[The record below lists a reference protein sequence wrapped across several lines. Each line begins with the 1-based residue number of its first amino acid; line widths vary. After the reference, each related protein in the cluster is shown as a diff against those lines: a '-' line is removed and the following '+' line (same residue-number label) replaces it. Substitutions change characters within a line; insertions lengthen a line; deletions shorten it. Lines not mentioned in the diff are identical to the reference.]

1 MKSQRLIIS
10 KSQRLVISGQSKSRA
25 VEEWMR
31 ARIQE
36 GDYPPNAKLPS
47 DYDLAQEVGVAYMT
61 VRAALDPLVREGL
74 LQRVR
79 GKGTFVAPQDPTKK
93 IMRSLALVVPSLSS
107 LWNVAG
113 LYYFPGIVQGFCAE
127 ATRLG
132 YEPAVMGRSKDFY
145 ETGGGSLAGPLSGFA
160 GVASLLTEQSD
171 AATIEALGNTQI
183 PIVAI
188 NPYHGRRAISSVAA
202 DQAEGVASAVAHL
215 AALGHRRIAFLRGPE
230 GNLGA
235 QERLKGF
242 RLGMKR
248 AGLSHSAMDGGP
260 GDYMDLSGMA
270 RARHL
275 LAQNR
280 RPTAIVTAGDLI
292 AAGALK
298 AAEAVGLSVPGDL
311 SVIGFGDFHVANL
324 LQPALTTVRLPLEEL
339 GAESVNALH
348 RYLAGGKKRE
358 ILHLPTTLVERGST
372 GPCR

>member
-1 MKSQRLIIS
+1 MKSQRLI
-10 KSQRLVISGQSKSRA
+10 ISGQSKSRA
-25 VEEWMR
+25 VEEWVR
-31 ARIQE
+31 ARIQQ

-79 GKGTFVAPQDPTKK
+79 GKGTFVAVQDPAKK
-93 IMRSLALVVPSLSS
+93 VARSLALVVPSLSS

-145 ETGGGSLAGPLSGFA
+145 ETGGGAGPLSGFA
-160 GVASLLTEQSD
+160 GVAGLLIEQTD
-171 AATIEALGNTQI
+171 LPIIEALRSSHI
-183 PIVAI
+183 PLVAI
-188 NPYHGRRAISSVAA
+188 NPYRGRRAISSVAA
-202 DQAEGVASAVAHL
+202 DQTEGVADAVALL
-215 AALGHRRIAFLRGPE
+215 ARQGHRRIAFLRGPE

-235 QERLKGF
+235 EERLRGF
-242 RLGMKR
+242 RQGMAR
-248 AGLSHSAMDGGP
+248 VGLSHSAMDGGP
-260 GDYMDLSGMA
+260 GDYMDQSGMV

-292 AAGALK
+292 AAGVLQ
-298 AAEAVGLSVPGDL
+298 AAETAGLSVPGDL
-311 SVIGFGDFHVANL
+311 SVIGFGDFHIAAL
-324 LQPALTTVRLPLEEL
+324 LQPTLTTVRLPLAEL

-348 RYLAGGKKRE
+348 RYLGGERKRE
-358 ILHLPTTLVERGST
+358 TLHLPTTLVERDST
-372 GPCR
+372 GPCRR

>member
-1 MKSQRLIIS
+1 MKSQRLI
-10 KSQRLVISGQSKSRA
+10 ISGQSKSRA

-79 GKGTFVAPQDPTKK
+79 GKGTFVAQQDLTKK
-93 IMRSLALVVPSLSS
+93 VMRSLALVVPSLSS

-145 ETGGGSLAGPLSGFA
+145 ETGGNGTLAGPLAGFA
-160 GVASLLTEQSD
+160 GVASLLIEQGDVS
-171 AATIEALGNTQI
+171 TIEALRSTQI

-188 NPYHGRRAISSVAA
+188 NPYRGRRAISSVAA

-215 AALGHRRIAFLRGPE
+215 VALGHRRIAFLRGPE

-235 QERLKGF
+235 EERAKGF
-242 RLGMKR
+242 RLGMAR
-248 AGLSHSAMDGGP
+248 ARLSHYAIDGGP
-260 GDYMDLSGMA
+260 GDYMDQSGMT

-280 RPTAIVTAGDLI
+280 RPTAIITAGDLI
-292 AAGALK
+292 AAGVLK
-298 AAEAVGLSVPGDL
+298 AAEAAGLSVPGDL

-324 LQPALTTVRLPLEEL
+324 LQPALTTVRLPLDEL
-339 GAESVNALH
+339 GAESALALH
-348 RYLAGGKKRE
+348 RCLAGERTRE
-358 ILHLPTTLVERGST
+358 IRHLPTTLVERDST